1 MARLLSI
8 FTLVAAGIPLP
19 GSDAALAEPSP
30 SAPSL
35 EAQADTLEGVQRGRA
50 LILHHYRGAGRS
62 ASARGNQ
69 RGGTQD
75 RFCSGGEGSV
85 CHGGDPDRGECNANV
100 PCHPNEEWLVEGLA
114 EAARANPTSGFLMG
128 QAIYAMT
135 KFGQVSDAEELVQV
149 CRAEEWW
156 CEALRGYVLY
166 TYAPLDRVEVR
177 FRSAFERAPEAVRC
191 RWGDAH
197 WLLGEWDQRVGGLEN
212 LPSGREATEGWDCAT
227 RLAASD
233 TLFWWADP
241 LFSREGNDRWTVH
254 MARAVAGHLHQD
266 LQRTLRGSEPTREQK
281 DRDWA
286 MRIRRGQWD
295 SYERLPGRNTPRFW
309 TSEEAARIHFVPD
322 VSPGDLSEPTWRF
335 RGDLRDEGYSPE
347 YGPLFHISS
356 QVARFREGDSLLLVA
371 AGGLETTRLRRAVGA
386 ISNLVLSD
394 APGSFPLRIERET
407 RQSTPV
413 LTGRAPHLPYVV
425 SFEVET
431 DIGMGVSRE
440 LVSPLSTT
448 GAEVSDLLLFGA
460 DGQEEPVDLLG
471 ASATMLGS
479 TRFEEG
485 DLLGVFWEVYGA
497 PVGGLL
503 SFEITLERE
512 SGGVVDR
519 LTGLFPGGEEGERGR
534 VIWTEPASG
543 PVHPR
548 GLTLNLS
555 SLRDGDYFVVLS
567 VRWPGQPP
575 LQRRRALR
583 VG

>member
-1 MARLLSI
+1 MAKLPSLI
-8 FTLVAAGIPLP
+8 AMAVAVIPSL
-19 GSDAALAEPSP
+19 GSGGVWAEPSP
-30 SAPSL
+30 PLPSPGI
-35 EAQADTLEGVQRGRA
+35 QIDTLDGVQRGRE
-50 LILHHYRGAGRS
+50 LIVHHYRGAGRS
-62 ASARGNQ
+62 ASARGG
-69 RGGTQD
+69 RPD

-100 PCHPNEEWLVEGLA
+100 PCHPNEEWFVEGLE
-114 EAARANPTSGFLMG
+114 EAARENPTSGFLMG
-128 QAIYAMT
+128 QAIYALT
-135 KFGQVSDAEELVQV
+135 KSGRVTEAETLVRE
-149 CRAEEWW
+149 CRGEDWW

-166 TYAPLDRVEVR
+166 AYAPLERVEAR
-177 FRSAFERAPEAVRC
+177 FRTAFERAPEAVRC

-197 WLLGEWDQRVGGLEN
+197 WLLGEWDQRVGGVEN
-212 LPSGREATEGWDCAT
+212 LPPGREETEGWDCAT

-233 TLFWWADP
+233 TLFWWSDP
-241 LFSREGNDRWTVH
+241 LFSEDGNERWTAH

-266 LQRTLRGSEPTREQK
+266 LRRTLRGSEPTQEQK

-322 VSPGDLSEPTWRF
+322 VSPGDFSDPTWRF
-335 RGDLRDEGYSPE
+335 LGDIRDEGYSPDG
-347 YGPLFHISS
+347 GPFYHISS
-356 QVARFREGDSLLLVA
+356 QVARFRDEGALLLVA
-371 AGGLETTRLRRAVGA
+371 AGGLETTRLRRAVEA
-386 ISNLVLSD
+386 NSHLVLSD
-394 APGSFPLRIERET
+394 APGRYPLQVDRVT

-413 LTGRAPHLPYVV
+413 LRGRAPSRAYIV
-425 SFEVET
+425 SFEAET
-431 DIGMGVSRE
+431 DLGTGVARE
-440 LVSPLSTT
+440 LVSPLSMA
-448 GAEVSDLLLFGA
+448 GPELSDLLLFGG
-460 DGQEEPVDLLG
+460 DGREEPDDLDG

-485 DLLGVFWEVYGA
+485 DLLGVFWEVYEA
-497 PVGGLL
+497 PAGESL